1 MKEFIKS
8 LFTGVNGS
16 ISTKRFTLFAL
27 LFTFLTV
34 CFVNLFYGKML
45 FATIQEQLFYL
56 IIYALAAVFGEPAV
70 HTIKQMGANAFGG
83 SGGGTG
89 PGGERPK
96 DPPPNP

>member
-8 LFTGVNGS
+8 LFTGVNGT
-16 ISTKRFTLFAL
+16 ISTKRATLFAL

-34 CFVNLFYGKML
+34 CFVNLFYGKIL
-45 FATIQEQLFYL
+45 FATLQEQLFYL

-70 HTIKQMGANAFGG
+70 HSIKQLGANAF
-83 SGGGTG
+83 GGGTG

-96 DPPPNP
+96 EPPPNP